1 MTAVQL
7 LALSTPAVIGA
18 ALLTLAYWVRNQ
30 NRSPILSSGIAEVGA
45 AEWTSQAR
53 RETGTS
59 APPTPAEAHDDS
71 LDEMSRR
78 AELEKMTNI
87 KVVSF
92 AISIANLTDAE
103 RALADLQRFVSTA
116 RIASRTV
123 RSE

>member
-7 LALSTPAVIGA
+7 LALSTPALIGA
-18 ALLTLAYWVRNQ
+18 ALLTLAYWVRTQ
-30 NRSPILSSGIAEVGA
+30 NRSPVLSSGVAEAGA

-53 RETGTS
+53 RETDTS
-59 APPTPAEAHDDS
+59 APPPPAEAHRDS
-71 LDEMSRR
+71 QDEISGR
-78 AELEKMTNI
+78 AEFAKMTNI
-87 KVVSF
+87 K
-92 AISIANLTDAE
+92 AISIANLADAE